1 MSSANDSPTQSPAT
15 ASDTGR
21 TSIQAVPPPPETPS
35 TAPTPEK
42 SKRKRLTVEGLQ
54 RIVWRLDKL
63 TVGIVLLLTFL
74 LASFTARN
82 SDLWLHVAT
91 GRAIAQQ
98 HWFLDK
104 DPFTFTAKG
113 TWVNH
118 SWLWDLTLYGVFQV
132 TGGTDLDNP
141 DLSLTGPVLIAVK
154 AILMVIL
161 AWVLMSIRRPGQSV
175 WVAAVCTTVVMIVL
189 SYWIFLQP
197 KCISFL
203 FLGLTL
209 YLLQRPQS
217 PDMPETPF
225 PSTPTFTPLPLSLL
239 YYA

>member
-35 TAPTPEK
+35 TAPTPAK

-74 LASFTARN
+74 LASFAARN

-104 DPFTFTAKG
+104 DPFTFTAEG

-118 SWLWDLTLYGVFQV
+118 SSLWALPLYALFQV
-132 TGGTDLDNP
+132 TVGTHLHNP
-141 DLSLTGPVLIAVK
+141 GLCFTGPVLIPA
-154 AILMVIL
+154 AAALL
-161 AWVLMSIRRPGQSV
+161 A
-175 WVAAVCTTVVMIVL
+175 
-189 SYWIFLQP
+189 
-197 KCISFL
+197 
-203 FLGLTL
+203 
-209 YLLQRPQS
+209 
-217 PDMPETPF
+217 
-225 PSTPTFTPLPLSLL
+225 
-239 YYA
+239 